1 MPEQLQQVFEVIKDY
16 GAAMIS
22 TIAAGGLAGIAS
34 IIKSIKNSVNAN
46 KDEVK
51 NLVNNE
57 AKSTKEIKEQLL
69 VSSRENAELK
79 AKIDDLID
87 EINKIKKEW
96 GKLLWKTQKTYIQFN

>member
-34 IIKSIKNSVNAN
+34 IIKSIKNSVHAN
-46 KDEVK
+46 KAEVK

-57 AKSTKEIKEQLL
+57 AKSTKEIK
-69 VSSRENAELK
+69 K
-79 AKIDDLID
+79 H
-87 EINKIKKEW
+87 
-96 GKLLWKTQKTYIQFN
+96 TIQWQS

>member
-1 MPEQLQQVFEVIKDY
+1 MPEQLQQIFEVIKDY

-22 TIAAGGLAGIAS
+22 TIAAGGLAGIVS

-87 EINKIKKEW
+87 EINKIKK
-96 GKLLWKTQKTYIQFN
+96 

>member
-22 TIAAGGLAGIAS
+22 TIAAGRLAGIAS

-87 EINKIKKEW
+87 EINKIKK
-96 GKLLWKTQKTYIQFN
+96 

>member
-57 AKSTKEIKEQLL
+57 AKSTKEIKIIKGDYDYEEIDYIFDS
-69 VSSRENAELK
+69 VSVCIGIL
-79 AKIDDLID
+79 
-87 EINKIKKEW
+87 
-96 GKLLWKTQKTYIQFN
+96 

>member
-34 IIKSIKNSVNAN
+34 IIKSIKNSVNTN

-87 EINKIKKEW
+87 EINKIKK
-96 GKLLWKTQKTYIQFN
+96 

>member
-34 IIKSIKNSVNAN
+34 IIKSIKNSVNVN

-87 EINKIKKEW
+87 EINKIKK
-96 GKLLWKTQKTYIQFN
+96 